1 MALDGSSLFIVFSLS
16 LSLTAATHI
25 QRVWFFMRGG
35 DGARVSLSCRGL
47 GFRVRERVCMR
58 ARVRAASCATI
69 SLGLCLVVNGCV
81 HIACAYIF
89 NDGLGAERDWACQ
102 GGVRARALR
111 HMRMRHGANYKPTL
125 TARNRVTRANRTPL

>member
-1 MALDGSSLFIVFSLS
+1 MCVRHMALDSSSLFIVFS

-58 ARVRAASCATI
+58 ARVRASSCATI
-69 SLGLCLVVNGCV
+69 SLGLC
-81 HIACAYIF
+81 IA
-89 NDGLGAERDWACQ
+89 L
-102 GGVRARALR
+102 
-111 HMRMRHGANYKPTL
+111 
-125 TARNRVTRANRTPL
+125 